1 MTEIQFNVVSLCELY
16 YMSVSPPV
24 KENESR
30 ISFDDYSFVLSFHL
44 ERAIQVILEGGQ
56 LIHFQSK

>member
-1 MTEIQFNVVSLCELY
+1 
-16 YMSVSPPV
+16 MSVSPPV
-24 KENESR
+24 RENESR

-56 LIHFQSK
+56 FIHFRFRLFEALYERLVTSHYN